1 MCWKTPRLCAS
12 VYVFKMI
19 NLCAYFSLFATVE
32 KLLIIVVL
40 FLWLYQ
46 NDKRYLVLESIA
58 EDRKK
63 IILDY
68 IKDLDRQG
76 APPPPTASEPSRRSA
91 K

>member
-1 MCWKTPRLCAS
+1 
-12 VYVFKMI
+12 
-19 NLCAYFSLFATVE
+19 
-32 KLLIIVVL
+32 
-40 FLWLYQ
+40 LYQ
-46 NDKRYLVLESIA
+46 NDKRYLVLESVA
-58 EDRKK
+58 EDRQK